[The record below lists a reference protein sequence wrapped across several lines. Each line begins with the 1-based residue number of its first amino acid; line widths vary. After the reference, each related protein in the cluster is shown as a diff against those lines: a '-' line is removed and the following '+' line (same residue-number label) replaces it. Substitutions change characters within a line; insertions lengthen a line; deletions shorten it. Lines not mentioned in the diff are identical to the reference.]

1 MQTDDV
7 VHRDFDREMDDL
19 LQQLDSP
26 DVSVWLEN
34 TRKTLPDSPPRRS
47 AAEFVADSRQ
57 GLTRVEPF
65 MDAASSPNYEL
76 APDPV
81 KRVIELLF
89 DVDMRECLFHL
100 MIANS

>member
-1 MQTDDV
+1 MQTDNV

-47 AAEFVADSRQ
+47 PTEVVAYSRQ
-57 GLTRVEPF
+57 VLARVESY
-65 MDAASSPNYEL
+65 MDAA
-76 APDPV
+76 
-81 KRVIELLF
+81 
-89 DVDMRECLFHL
+89 
-100 MIANS
+100 